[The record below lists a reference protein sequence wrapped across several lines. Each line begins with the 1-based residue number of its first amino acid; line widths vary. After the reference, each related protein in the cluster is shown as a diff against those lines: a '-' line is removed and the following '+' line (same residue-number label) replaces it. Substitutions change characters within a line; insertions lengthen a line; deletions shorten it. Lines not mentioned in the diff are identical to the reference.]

1 MRGTV
6 DRNVIF
12 WCQVHVK
19 FIQKIIMEILHDGLL
34 DIKIVVHEGLLMRN
48 LKLKYLDMLLT
59 VFMSFHEKTLIYY
72 NGNRGNS
79 FGKFFCRIK

>member
-1 MRGTV
+1 M

-48 LKLKYLDMLLT
+48 LKLKYLGMFLT
-59 VFMSFHEKTLIYY
+59 VFMSFLEKTLIYY
-72 NGNRGNS
+72 NGNTGNS
-79 FGKFFCRIK
+79 FGKYFARIK